1 VGIVAV
7 AVRRDLYFLTNLT
20 RLSIL
25 SKMSLMASEAI
36 KKRVEKLREEI
47 EYHNYRYYILD
58 HPEISDA
65 QYDRLMRELEKLEEQ
80 HPELRSPNS
89 PTQRVGASPLEE
101 FEIVRHTI
109 PMLSL
114 ANAFDETE
122 ARDFDKRV
130 KKFLGTSEE
139 IEYVAEPK
147 FDGLAI
153 ELVYERGQF
162 SVGSTRGDGI
172 NGENITQNLRTIK
185 TIPLQLIRREVPVPG
200 RLEARGEVIIQSKK
214 FKELNRKREKIGE
227 PLFANPRNAAAGSVR
242 QLDPKVTAGRP
253 LEIYFYGLGEVT
265 GRTFDSQWEVLKTLP
280 KWGLR
285 TNPHARKCKNIDVVL
300 DYYREI
306 NEKRESL
313 PYEIDGTVIK
323 VNSFDLQMRLGEIAR
338 SPRWALA
345 FKFQPKQE
353 TTKILDIIVQVG
365 RTGAL
370 TPVAVMEPVKVG
382 GVEVSR
388 ATLHNQDEIDKKDVR
403 VGDTVLIQRAGDV
416 IPEVVEVIT
425 SKRKGTEKKFRMP
438 SKCPVCGAEVIKEEA
453 IHRCIGLDCPAQLKG
468 RIRHFASKR
477 AMDIEGLGVKL
488 IDQLVDKGL
497 IKDVADIYY
506 INKEQLIELERMA
519 DKSAQNIIDA
529 IEKSKTKPLSKFLYA
544 LGIRNVG
551 ETTAEDLARNFTRL
565 DDFFHLSE
573 ENLMEVQGIGPEVAA
588 SVRQFFWDKK
598 NKGSIDRLKKAGVK
612 VIEPKVKEKGKLMG
626 KTFVF
631 TGALK
636 GFERDKARN
645 LVESS
650 GGMTASTVSKKV
662 DFVVVGEDPGS
673 KFDKAKELGIKTL
686 TEEEF
691 KRMIG

>member
-1 VGIVAV
+1 MV
-7 AVRRDLYFLTNLT
+7 
-20 RLSIL
+20 
-25 SKMSLMASEAI
+25 SETI
-36 KKRVEKLREEI
+36 RKRVEKLREEI

-58 HPEISDA
+58 QPEISDA
-65 QYDRLMRELEKLEEQ
+65 QYDRLIKELEKLEEQ
-80 HPELRSPNS
+80 YPELRSSNS
-89 PTQRVGASPLEE
+89 PTQRVGAHPLEE
-101 FEIVRHTI
+101 FEIVKHTI

-114 ANAFDETE
+114 ANAFDESE

-130 KKFLGTSEE
+130 KKFLGTSED

-147 FDGLAI
+147 LDGLAV

-162 SVGSTRGDGI
+162 VVGSTRGDGI
-172 NGENITQNLRTIK
+172 NGENISQNLRTIR
-185 TIPLQLIRREVPVPG
+185 TVPLQLIQKEIPAPE
-200 RLEARGEVIIQSKK
+200 RLEVRGEAIMQIEK
-214 FKELNRKREKIGE
+214 FKELNRKREEKGE
-227 PLFANPRNAAAGSVR
+227 PLFANPRNAAAGSIR
-242 QLDPKVTAGRP
+242 QLDPKITAGRP
-253 LEIYFYGLGEVT
+253 LEIYFYGLGEVI
-265 GRTFDSQWEVLKTLP
+265 GRTFKTQWEVLKSLP

-285 TNPHARKCKNIDVVL
+285 TNPHVRKCNNIDEVL
-300 DYYREI
+300 NYYHEMNERRET
-306 NEKRESL
+306 L

-323 VNSFDLQMRLGEIAR
+323 VNRFDLQARLGEIAR

-353 TTKILDIIVQVG
+353 TTKIIDIRPQVG

-388 ATLHNQDEIDKKDVR
+388 ATLHNQDEIDRLDVR
-403 VGDTVLIQRAGDV
+403 IGDTVIIQRAGDV
-416 IPEVVEVIT
+416 IPEVVQVIT
-425 SKRKGTEKKFRMP
+425 SKRKGTEKKFKMP
-438 SKCPVCGAEVIKEEA
+438 SKCPVCGAEVVKEEA

-468 RIRHFASKR
+468 RIKHFASKR

-497 IKDVADIYY
+497 VKDVADIYY
-506 INKEQLIELERMA
+506 ISKQQLIELERMA

-544 LGIRNVG
+544 LGIRHVG
-551 ETTAEDLARNFTRL
+551 ETTAEDLARNFPRL
-565 DDFFHLSE
+565 DNFFHLSE
-573 ENLMEVQGIGPEVAA
+573 EDLMKVEGIGPEVAA
-588 SVRQFFWDKK
+588 SVVRFFRDDK
-598 NKGSIDRLKKAGVK
+598 NKESIERLKKAGVK
-612 VIEPKVKEKGKLMG
+612 VIEPKSKERGNLAG

-636 GFERDKARN
+636 TFQRDEARN
-645 LVESS
+645 LVESL
-650 GGMTASTVSKKV
+650 GGMTASSVSKKV
-662 DFVVVGEDPGS
+662 DYVVIGEDPGS

-691 KRMIG
+691 KKMIG

>member
-1 VGIVAV
+1 
-7 AVRRDLYFLTNLT
+7 
-20 RLSIL
+20 
-25 SKMSLMASEAI
+25 MASDAI

-58 HPEISDA
+58 QPEISDA

-80 HPELRSPNS
+80 YPELRSPNS
-89 PTQRVGASPLEE
+89 PTQRVGATPLEA
-101 FEIVRHTI
+101 FEIVRHTL

-130 KKFLGTSEE
+130 KKFLGSSAD
-139 IEYVAEPK
+139 IVYVAEPK
-147 FDGLAI
+147 LDGLAV

-162 SVGSTRGDGI
+162 VVGSTRGDGV

-185 TIPLQLIRREVPVPG
+185 TIPLQLIRREVPIPG
-200 RLEARGEVIIQSKK
+200 RLEVRGEVIIQLKK
-214 FKELNRKREKIGE
+214 FKELNRKREEMGE

-242 QLDPKVTAGRP
+242 QLDSKITAERP
-253 LEIYFYGLGEVT
+253 LEIYCYGLGEVT
-265 GRTFDSQWEVLKTLP
+265 GRTFKTHSEILQTFP

-285 TNPHARKCKNIDVVL
+285 TNPYIQRCKNIDEVL
-300 DYYREI
+300 EYYHKM

-313 PYEIDGTVIK
+313 PYEIDGIVIK
-323 VNSFDLQMRLGEIAR
+323 VDRLDLQTRLGEIAR

-353 TTKILDIIVQVG
+353 TTRILDIIVQVG
-365 RTGAL
+365 RTGAI

-403 VGDTVLIQRAGDV
+403 VGDTVVIQRAGDV
-416 IPEVVEVIT
+416 IPEVVQVIT

-468 RIRHFASKR
+468 RIKHFASKR
-477 AMDIEGLGVKL
+477 AMDIDGLGVKL

-506 INKEQLIELERMA
+506 INKQKLIELERMA

-529 IEKSKTKPLSKFLYA
+529 IEKSKTKPLLKFLYA
-544 LGIRNVG
+544 LGIRHVG
-551 ETTAEDLARNFTRL
+551 ETTAEDLACHFPRL
-565 DDFFHLSE
+565 DDFFRLSE
-573 ENLMEVQGIGPEVAA
+573 EDLMEVGGIGPEVAA
-588 SVRQFFWDKK
+588 SVHQFFRDKK
-598 NKGSIDRLKKAGVK
+598 NRESIELLKKAGVK
-612 VIEPKVKEKGKLMG
+612 VIEPKVKEKGKLVG
-626 KTFVF
+626 KTFLF

-636 GFERDKARN
+636 TFGRDEARN

-650 GGMTASTVSKKV
+650 GGMTTSSISKKV
-662 DFVVVGEDPGS
+662 DYVVVGEDPGS

-691 KRMIG
+691 KKMIG

>member
-1 VGIVAV
+1 
-7 AVRRDLYFLTNLT
+7 
-20 RLSIL
+20 
-25 SKMSLMASEAI
+25 MASEAI
-36 KKRVEKLREEI
+36 KKRIEKLREEI
-47 EYHNYRYYILD
+47 EYHNHRYYVLD
-58 HPEISDA
+58 QPEISDG
-65 QYDRLMRELEKLEEQ
+65 QYDRLMRELEKLEKDD
-80 HPELRSPNS
+80 PELRSPNS

-101 FEIVRHTI
+101 FEIVRHTV

-114 ANAFDETE
+114 ANASDETE

-139 IEYVAEPK
+139 IEYIAEPK

-162 SVGSTRGDGI
+162 VVGSTRGDGV

-185 TIPLQLIRREVPVPG
+185 TIPLQLIRKELPAPE
-200 RLEARGEVIIQSKK
+200 RLEVRGEAIMQLKK
-214 FKELNRKREKIGE
+214 FKELNRKREEMGE
-227 PLFANPRNAAAGSVR
+227 PSFANPRNAAAGSVR
-242 QLDPKVTAGRP
+242 QLDPKITAERP
-253 LEIYFYGLGEVT
+253 LEIYLYALGEVRGWT
-265 GRTFDSQWEVLKTLP
+265 PKTQWEVLKTLP

-285 TNPHARKCKNIDVVL
+285 TNPHVRKCEGIEEVL
-300 DYYREI
+300 DYYHEM
-306 NEKRESL
+306 NEKRETL

-323 VNSFDLQMRLGEIAR
+323 VNRLDLQARLGEIAR

-353 TTKILDIIVQVG
+353 TTKILDIRVQVG

-388 ATLHNQDEIDKKDVR
+388 ATLHNQDEIDRLDVR
-403 VGDTVLIQRAGDV
+403 IGDTVVIQRAGDV

-425 SKRKGTEKKFRMP
+425 SKRKETQKKFKMP
-438 SKCPVCGAEVIKEEA
+438 SKCPVCGAEVVKEEA

-477 AMDIEGLGVKL
+477 AIDIEGLGLKL

-497 IKDVADIYY
+497 VKDVADIYY
-506 INKEQLIELERMA
+506 IKKEELIVLERMA

-529 IEKSKTKPLSKFLYA
+529 IEESKTKPLSKFLYA
-544 LGIRNVG
+544 LGIRHVG
-551 ETTAEDLARNFTRL
+551 ETTAEDLARRFQRL
-565 DDFFHLSE
+565 DDFFNLSE
-573 ENLMEVQGIGPEVAA
+573 EDLMQVEGIGPEVAA
-588 SVRQFFWDKK
+588 SVHQFFGDRK
-598 NKGSIDRLKKAGVK
+598 NRESISRLRKAGVN
-612 VIEPKVKEKGKLMG
+612 VIEPKAKEKGKLAG

-631 TGALK
+631 TGTLE

-645 LVESS
+645 LVESL
-650 GGMTASTVSKKV
+650 GGMTASAVSKKV

-673 KFDKAKELGIKTL
+673 KFDKAKELGIKIL

-691 KRMIG
+691 KKMVG

>member
-1 VGIVAV
+1 
-7 AVRRDLYFLTNLT
+7 
-20 RLSIL
+20 
-25 SKMSLMASEAI
+25 
-36 KKRVEKLREEI
+36 
-47 EYHNYRYYILD
+47 
-58 HPEISDA
+58 
-65 QYDRLMRELEKLEEQ
+65 LEKLEKDY
-80 HPELRSPNS
+80 PELRSPNS
-89 PTQRVGASPLEE
+89 PTQRVGVSPLVE
-101 FEIVRHTI
+101 FEIVRHTV

-130 KKFLGTSEE
+130 KKFLGTPEE

-162 SVGSTRGDGI
+162 VVGSTRGDGV

-185 TIPLQLIRREVPVPG
+185 TIPLQLIRKELPAPE
-200 RLEARGEVIIQSKK
+200 RLEVRGEAIMQLKK
-214 FKELNRKREKIGE
+214 FKELNCKREEMGE
-227 PLFANPRNAAAGSVR
+227 PSFANPRNAAAGSVR
-242 QLDPKVTAGRP
+242 QLDPKITAERP
-253 LEIYFYGLGEVT
+253 LEIYLYALGEVRGWT
-265 GRTFDSQWEVLKTLP
+265 PKTQWEVLKTLP

-285 TNPHARKCKNIDVVL
+285 TNPHVRKCEGIEEVL
-300 DYYREI
+300 HYYHEM
-306 NEKRESL
+306 NEKRETL
-313 PYEIDGTVIK
+313 PYEIDGTVVK
-323 VNSFDLQMRLGEIAR
+323 VNRLDLQARLGEIAR

-353 TTKILDIIVQVG
+353 TTKILDIRVQVG

-388 ATLHNQDEIDKKDVR
+388 ATLHNQDEIDRLDVR
-403 VGDTVLIQRAGDV
+403 IGDTVVIQRAGDV
-416 IPEVVEVIT
+416 IPEVVEVII
-425 SKRKGTEKKFRMP
+425 SKRKETQKKFKMP
-438 SKCPVCGAEVIKEEA
+438 SKCPVCGAEVVKEEA

-477 AMDIEGLGVKL
+477 AIDIEGLGVKL

-497 IKDVADIYY
+497 VKDVADIYY
-506 INKEQLIELERMA
+506 IKKEQLIVLERMA

-529 IEKSKTKPLSKFLYA
+529 IEESKTKPLSKFLYA
-544 LGIRNVG
+544 LGIRHVG
-551 ETTAEDLARNFTRL
+551 ETTAEDLAHRFQRL
-565 DDFFHLSE
+565 DDFFDLSE
-573 ENLMEVQGIGPEVAA
+573 EDLMQVEGIGPEVAA
-588 SVRQFFWDKK
+588 SVHRFFGDRK
-598 NKGSIDRLKKAGVK
+598 NRESISRLRKAGVN
-612 VIEPKVKEKGKLMG
+612 VIEPKTKEKGKLAG

-631 TGALK
+631 TGTLE

-645 LVESS
+645 LVESL

-662 DFVVVGEDPGS
+662 DFVVGGKDPGS
-673 KFDKAKELGIKTL
+673 KFDKAKELGIKIL

-691 KRMIG
+691 KKMVG

>member
-1 VGIVAV
+1 
-7 AVRRDLYFLTNLT
+7 
-20 RLSIL
+20 
-25 SKMSLMASEAI
+25 MASEAI
-36 KKRVEKLREEI
+36 KKRVEKFREEI
-47 EYHNYRYYILD
+47 EYHNYRYYVLD
-58 HPEISDA
+58 QPEISDA
-65 QYDRLMRELEKLEEQ
+65 QYDRMMRDLEKLEKDY
-80 HPELRSPNS
+80 PELRSPNS
-89 PTQRVGASPLEE
+89 PTQRVGATPLEE
-101 FEIVRHTI
+101 FEIVRHTL

-130 KKFLGTSEE
+130 RKFLGTSEE
-139 IEYVAEPK
+139 VEYVAEPK

-162 SVGSTRGDGI
+162 AVGSTRGDGV

-185 TIPLQLIRREVPVPG
+185 TIPLQLLRKEFPVPE
-200 RLEARGEVIIQSKK
+200 RLEVRGEAIMQLKK
-214 FKELNRKREKIGE
+214 FRELNRKREEMGE
-227 PLFANPRNAAAGSVR
+227 PPFANPRNAAAGSIR
-242 QLDPKVTAGRP
+242 QLDPKITAERP
-253 LEIYFYGLGEVT
+253 LETYFYALGEVR
-265 GRTFDSQWEVLKTLP
+265 GWTFKTQWDVLKTLP

-285 TNPHARKCKNIDVVL
+285 TNPHVRKCRSIEEIL
-300 DYYREI
+300 DYYHEM
-306 NEKRESL
+306 NEKRETL
-313 PYEIDGTVIK
+313 PHEIDGTVIK
-323 VNSFDLQMRLGEIAR
+323 VNRLDLQARLGEIAR

-353 TTKILDIIVQVG
+353 TTKILDIRVQVG

-388 ATLHNQDEIDKKDVR
+388 ATLHNQDEIDRLDVR
-403 VGDTVLIQRAGDV
+403 IGDTVIIQRAGDV

-425 SKRKGTEKKFRMP
+425 SKRNGTEKKFKMP
-438 SKCPVCGAEVIKEEA
+438 SKCPVCGAEVVKEEA

-488 IDQLVDKGL
+488 IDQLVDKSL

-506 INKEQLIELERMA
+506 IKREQLVALERMA

-529 IEKSKTKPLSKFLYA
+529 IDESKTKSLSKFLYA
-544 LGIRNVG
+544 LGIRHVG
-551 ETTAEDLARNFTRL
+551 ETTAEDLARHFPRL
-565 DDFFHLSE
+565 NDFFHLSE
-573 ENLMEVQGIGPEVAA
+573 EDLMEVEGIGPEVAA
-588 SVRQFFWDKK
+588 SVHQFFGDKK
-598 NKGSIDRLKKAGVK
+598 NRESIDRLRKAEVR
-612 VIEPKVKEKGKLMG
+612 VIEPKAKKKGKLAG

-636 GFERDKARN
+636 GFERDRARN
-645 LVESS
+645 LVESL
-650 GGMTASTVSKKV
+650 GGVTASTVSKKV

-673 KFDKAKELGIKTL
+673 KFDKARELGLKTL

-691 KRMIG
+691 KKIVG

>member
-1 VGIVAV
+1 MV
-7 AVRRDLYFLTNLT
+7 
-20 RLSIL
+20 
-25 SKMSLMASEAI
+25 LMASEAI
-36 KKRVEKLREEI
+36 KKRVEKLREET

-65 QYDRLMRELEKLEEQ
+65 QYDRLMRELEKLEEEY
-80 HPELRSPNS
+80 PELRSPNS

-147 FDGLAI
+147 LDGLAI

-162 SVGSTRGDGI
+162 VVGSTRGDGV

-185 TIPLQLIRREVPVPG
+185 TIPLQLIRKEISVPE
-200 RLEARGEVIIQSKK
+200 RLEVRGEVIIQIEK
-214 FKELNRKREKIGE
+214 FKELNRKRERMGE
-227 PLFANPRNAAAGSVR
+227 SFFANPRNAAAGSVR
-242 QLDPKVTAGRP
+242 QLDPKITAERP
-253 LEIYFYGLGEVT
+253 LEIYFYALGEIT
-265 GRTFDSQWEVLKTLP
+265 GRTFNTQWEVLKTLP

-285 TNPHARKCKNIDVVL
+285 TNPHVRKCKNIEAVL
-300 DYYREI
+300 DYYHEM
-306 NEKRESL
+306 NGKRETL

-323 VNSFDLQMRLGEIAR
+323 VNRFDLQARLGEIAR

-353 TTKILDIIVQVG
+353 TTKILDIKVQVG

-403 VGDTVLIQRAGDV
+403 VGDTVVIQRAGDV

-425 SKRKGTEKKFRMP
+425 SKRKGTEKKFKMP

-497 IKDVADIYY
+497 VKDVADIYY
-506 INKEQLIELERMA
+506 INKEELIELERMA

-529 IEKSKTKPLSKFLYA
+529 IEQSKTKPLSKFLYA
-544 LGIRNVG
+544 LGIRHVG
-551 ETTAEDLARNFTRL
+551 ETTAEDLARNFARL

-573 ENLMEVQGIGPEVAA
+573 EDLMEVEGIGPEVAA
-588 SVRQFFWDKK
+588 SVHQFFRDKK
-598 NKGSIDRLKKAGVK
+598 NRESIDRLKKAGVK
-612 VIEPKVKEKGKLMG
+612 VIEPKIKEKGKLAG

-636 GFERDKARN
+636 TFGRDEART
-645 LVESS
+645 LVESL
-650 GGMTASTVSKKV
+650 GATTASIVSKKV

-691 KRMIG
+691 KKMIR

>member
-1 VGIVAV
+1 MRGKLALQFSI
-7 AVRRDLYFLTNLT
+7 DLT
-20 RLSIL
+20 RFFVL
-25 SKMSLMASEAI
+25 SKMVSMAIEAI
-36 KKRVEKLREEI
+36 RKRVDKLREEI

-58 HPEISDA
+58 QPEISDA
-65 QYDRLMRELEKLEEQ
+65 EYDRLMRELEKIEAQ
-80 HPELRSPNS
+80 SPELRSPNS

-101 FEIVRHTI
+101 FEIVRHTL

-114 ANAFDETE
+114 ANAFGEAE

-130 KKFLGTSEE
+130 KKFLGTSDA

-153 ELVYERGQF
+153 ELVYEAGQF
-162 SVGSTRGDGI
+162 VVGSTRGDGV

-185 TIPLQLIRREVPVPG
+185 TIPLQLFRKEISIPE
-200 RLEARGEVIIQSKK
+200 RLEVRGEVIMQLKR
-214 FKELNRKREKIGE
+214 FKELNRKREERGE
-227 PLFANPRNAAAGSVR
+227 PPFANPRNAAAGSVR
-242 QLDPKVTAGRP
+242 QLDPKITAERP
-253 LEIYFYGLGEVT
+253 LEIYFYALGEVRGWMFKT
-265 GRTFDSQWEVLKTLP
+265 QWDVLKTLP

-285 TNPHARKCKNIDVVL
+285 TNPHIRKCKDIDEVL
-300 DYYREI
+300 DYYHEM
-306 NEKRESL
+306 NEKRETL

-323 VNSFDLQMRLGEIAR
+323 VNRLDLQARLGEIAR

-353 TTKILDIIVQVG
+353 TTKIKEIRPQVG

-370 TPVAVMEPVKVG
+370 TPVALMEPVRVG

-388 ATLHNQDEIDKKDVR
+388 ATLHNQDEIDRLDVR
-403 VGDTVLIQRAGDV
+403 IGDTVIIQRAGDV
-416 IPEVVEVIT
+416 IPEVVQVVT
-425 SKRKGTEKKFRMP
+425 SKRTGKEKKFEMP
-438 SKCPVCGAEVIKEEA
+438 SKCPVCGAEVVKEEA

-477 AMDIEGLGVKL
+477 AMDIDGLGVKL
-488 IDQLVDKGL
+488 IDQLVGKGL
-497 IKDVADIYY
+497 VRDVADLYY
-506 INKEQLIELERMA
+506 IRKEQLIELERMA

-551 ETTAEDLARNFTRL
+551 ETTAEDLARHFQRL

-573 ENLMEVQGIGPEVAA
+573 EDLMEVQGIGSEVAA
-588 SVRQFFWDKK
+588 STRRFFGDKK
-598 NKGSIDRLKKAGVK
+598 NRESIDRLKKAGVK
-612 VIEPKVKEKGKLMG
+612 VIEPKGEEKGKLAG

-631 TGALK
+631 TGTLK
-636 GFERDKARN
+636 NFARDEART
-645 LVESS
+645 LLESM
-650 GGMTASTVSKKV
+650 GATTASSVSKKV

-673 KFDKAKELGIKTL
+673 KFDKAKELGIKTI

-691 KRMIG
+691 KKMVG

>member
-1 VGIVAV
+1 MV
-7 AVRRDLYFLTNLT
+7 
-20 RLSIL
+20 
-25 SKMSLMASEAI
+25 SETI
-36 KKRVEKLREEI
+36 RKRVEKLREEI

-58 HPEISDA
+58 QPEISDA
-65 QYDRLMRELEKLEEQ
+65 QYDRLIKELEKLEEQ
-80 HPELRSPNS
+80 YPELRSSNS
-89 PTQRVGASPLEE
+89 PTQRVGAHPLEE
-101 FEIVRHTI
+101 FEIVKHTI

-114 ANAFDETE
+114 ANAFDESE

-130 KKFLGTSEE
+130 KKFLGTSED

-147 FDGLAI
+147 LDGLAV

-162 SVGSTRGDGI
+162 VVGSTRGDGI
-172 NGENITQNLRTIK
+172 NGENISQNLRTIR
-185 TIPLQLIRREVPVPG
+185 TVPLQLIQKEIPAPE
-200 RLEARGEVIIQSKK
+200 RLEVRGEAIMQIEK
-214 FKELNRKREKIGE
+214 FKELNRKREEKGE
-227 PLFANPRNAAAGSVR
+227 PLFANPRNAAAGSIR
-242 QLDPKVTAGRP
+242 QLDPKITAGRP
-253 LEIYFYGLGEVT
+253 LEIYFYGLGEVI
-265 GRTFDSQWEVLKTLP
+265 GRTFKTQWEVLKSLP

-285 TNPHARKCKNIDVVL
+285 TNPHVRKCNNIDEVL
-300 DYYREI
+300 NYYHEMNERRET
-306 NEKRESL
+306 L

-323 VNSFDLQMRLGEIAR
+323 VNRFDLQARLGEIAR

-353 TTKILDIIVQVG
+353 TTKIIDIRPQVG

-388 ATLHNQDEIDKKDVR
+388 ATLHNQDEIDRLDVR
-403 VGDTVLIQRAGDV
+403 IGDTVIIQRAGDV
-416 IPEVVEVIT
+416 IPEVVQVIT
-425 SKRKGTEKKFRMP
+425 SKRKGTEKKFKMP
-438 SKCPVCGAEVIKEEA
+438 SKCPVCGAEVVKEEA

-468 RIRHFASKR
+468 RIKHFASKR

-497 IKDVADIYY
+497 VKDVADIYY
-506 INKEQLIELERMA
+506 ISKQQLIELERMA

-544 LGIRNVG
+544 LGIRHVG
-551 ETTAEDLARNFTRL
+551 ETTAEDLARNFPRL
-565 DDFFHLSE
+565 DNFFHLSE
-573 ENLMEVQGIGPEVAA
+573 EDLMKVEGIGPEVAA
-588 SVRQFFWDKK
+588 SVVRFFRDDK
-598 NKGSIDRLKKAGVK
+598 NKESIERLKKAGVK
-612 VIEPKVKEKGKLMG
+612 VIEPKSKERGNLAG

-636 GFERDKARN
+636 TFQRDEARN
-645 LVESS
+645 LVESV
-650 GGMTASTVSKKV
+650 GGMTASSVSKKV
-662 DFVVVGEDPGS
+662 DYVVIGEDPGS

-691 KRMIG
+691 KKMIG

>member
-1 VGIVAV
+1 
-7 AVRRDLYFLTNLT
+7 
-20 RLSIL
+20 
-25 SKMSLMASEAI
+25 MASEAI

-58 HPEISDA
+58 RPEISDA
-65 QYDRLMRELEKLEEQ
+65 QYDRLMGELEKLEKDY
-80 HPELRSPNS
+80 PELRSPNS

-139 IEYVAEPK
+139 VEYVAEPK

-162 SVGSTRGDGI
+162 VVGSTRGDGV

-185 TIPLQLIRREVPVPG
+185 TIPLQLIRKEIPVPD
-200 RLEARGEVIIQSKK
+200 RLEVRGEAIMQLKK
-214 FKELNRKREKIGE
+214 FKELNRKREEIGE
-227 PLFANPRNAAAGSVR
+227 PPFANPRNAGAGSVR
-242 QLDPKVTAGRP
+242 QLDPKITAERP
-253 LEIYFYGLGEVT
+253 LETYLYGLGEVR
-265 GRTFDSQWEVLKTLP
+265 GWTFKTQWEVLKTLP

-285 TNPHARKCKNIDVVL
+285 TNPHVRKCKGIEEVL
-300 DYYREI
+300 DYYREM
-306 NEKRESL
+306 NEKRETL

-323 VNSFDLQMRLGEIAR
+323 VNRFDLQVRLGEIAR

-353 TTKILDIIVQVG
+353 TTKILDIRVQVG
-365 RTGAL
+365 RTGVL

-403 VGDTVLIQRAGDV
+403 VGDTVVIQRAGDV
-416 IPEVVEVIT
+416 IPEVVEVIP
-425 SKRKGTEKKFRMP
+425 SKRKGTEKKFKMP
-438 SKCPVCGAEVIKEEA
+438 SKCPVCGAEVVKEEA

-497 IKDVADIYY
+497 VKDVADIYY
-506 INKEQLIELERMA
+506 IKKEQLIELERMA

-544 LGIRNVG
+544 LGIRHVG
-551 ETTAEDLARNFTRL
+551 ETTAEDLARHFQRL
-565 DDFFHLSE
+565 DDFFDLSE
-573 ENLMEVQGIGPEVAA
+573 EDLMEVEGIGPEVAA
-588 SVRQFFWDKK
+588 SVYQFFRDKK
-598 NKGSIDRLKKAGVK
+598 NRESIALLKKAGVK
-612 VIEPKVKEKGKLMG
+612 VIEPKAKEKGKLAG
-626 KTFVF
+626 KTFLF

-636 GFERDKARN
+636 TLERDEART
-645 LVESS
+645 LVESL
-650 GGMTASTVSKKV
+650 GGMTASSVSKKV

-691 KRMIG
+691 KKMVG

>member
-1 VGIVAV
+1 
-7 AVRRDLYFLTNLT
+7 
-20 RLSIL
+20 
-25 SKMSLMASEAI
+25 MASEAI

-47 EYHNYRYYILD
+47 EYHNYRYYIFD

-80 HPELRSPNS
+80 CPELRSPNS

-162 SVGSTRGDGI
+162 VVGSTRGDGI

-185 TIPLQLIRREVPVPG
+185 TIPLQLIRKEIPAPE
-200 RLEARGEVIIQSKK
+200 RLEVRGEVIIQIGK
-214 FKELNRKREKIGE
+214 FKELNRKREKME
-227 PLFANPRNAAAGSVR
+227 ESLFANPRNAAAGSVR
-242 QLDPKVTAGRP
+242 QLDPKITAERP

-265 GRTFDSQWEVLKTLP
+265 SRTFNTQWEVLKTLP

-285 TNPHARKCKNIDVVL
+285 TNPYARKCKSIEAVL
-300 DYYREI
+300 DYYHEM
-306 NEKRESL
+306 NEKRETL

-323 VNSFDLQMRLGEIAR
+323 VNSFDLQTRLGEIAR

-353 TTKILDIIVQVG
+353 TTKILDIKVQVG

-403 VGDTVLIQRAGDV
+403 VGDAVVIQRAGDV

-477 AMDIEGLGVKL
+477 AMDVEGLGVKL
-488 IDQLVDKGL
+488 IEQLVDKGL

-506 INKEQLIELERMA
+506 INKEELIELERMA

-551 ETTAEDLARNFTRL
+551 ETTAEDLARNFARL
-565 DDFFHLSE
+565 EDFFHLSE
-573 ENLMEVQGIGPEVAA
+573 EELMEVEGVGPEVAA
-588 SVRQFFWDKK
+588 SVHQFFRDKK
-598 NKGSIDRLKKAGVK
+598 NRESIDRLKKAGVK
-612 VIEPKVKEKGKLMG
+612 VIEPKTKEKGKLAG

-636 GFERDKARN
+636 DFARDEART
-645 LVESS
+645 LVESM
-650 GGMTASTVSKKV
+650 GATTASSISKKV
-662 DFVVVGEDPGS
+662 DFVVMGEDPGS

-691 KRMIG
+691 KKMFR

>member
-1 VGIVAV
+1 MLYTLC
-7 AVRRDLYFLTNLT
+7 DLSNLT

-25 SKMSLMASEAI
+25 SKMGLMASEAI

-47 EYHNYRYYILD
+47 EYHNNRYYILD
-58 HPEISDA
+58 QPEISDA
-65 QYDRLMRELEKLEEQ
+65 QYDRLMRELEKLEEEY
-80 HPELRSPNS
+80 PKLRSPNS
-89 PTQRVGASPLEE
+89 PTQRVGATPLEA
-101 FEIVRHTI
+101 FEIVRHTF

-114 ANAFDETE
+114 ANAFDESE
-122 ARDFDKRV
+122 AKDFDKRV
-130 KKFLGTSEE
+130 KKFLGYSAE
-139 IEYVAEPK
+139 ITYVAEPK
-147 FDGLAI
+147 LDGLAV

-162 SVGSTRGDGI
+162 VVGSTRGDGV

-185 TIPLQLIRREVPVPG
+185 TIPLQLIRKEVPVPE
-200 RLEARGEVIIQSKK
+200 RLVVRGEVIIQLKK
-214 FKELNRKREKIGE
+214 FKELNRKREEIGE

-242 QLDPKVTAGRP
+242 QLDSKITAERP
-253 LEIYFYGLGEVT
+253 LEIYCYGLGEVT
-265 GRTFDSQWEVLKTLP
+265 GRTFKTHSEILQTFP

-285 TNPHARKCKNIDVVL
+285 TNPNIQRCQNIDEVL
-300 DYYREI
+300 EYYHKM
-306 NEKRESL
+306 NEKRETL
-313 PYEIDGTVIK
+313 PYEIDGIVIK
-323 VNSFDLQMRLGEIAR
+323 VDRLDLQTRLGEISR

-365 RTGAL
+365 RTGAI

-403 VGDTVLIQRAGDV
+403 VGDTVVIQRAGDV
-416 IPEVVEVIT
+416 IPEVVQVIT

-468 RIRHFASKR
+468 RIKHFASKR

-488 IDQLVDKGL
+488 IDQSVDKGL

-506 INKEQLIELERMA
+506 INKEKLIELERMA

-544 LGIRNVG
+544 LGIRHVG
-551 ETTAEDLARNFTRL
+551 ETTAEDLACHFPRL
-565 DDFFHLSE
+565 DDLFRLSE
-573 ENLMEVQGIGPEVAA
+573 EDLMEVEGIGPEVAA
-588 SVRQFFWDKK
+588 SVHQFFRDKK
-598 NKGSIDRLKKAGVK
+598 NRESIELLKKAGVK
-612 VIEPKVKEKGKLMG
+612 VIEPKVKEKGKLVG
-626 KTFVF
+626 KTFLF

-636 GFERDKARN
+636 DFGREEARN
-645 LVESS
+645 LVESL
-650 GGMTASTVSKKV
+650 GGMTASSVSKKV

-673 KFDKAKELGIKTL
+673 KSDKAKELGIKIL
-686 TEEEF
+686 TEEDF

>member
-1 VGIVAV
+1 MG
-7 AVRRDLYFLTNLT
+7 
-20 RLSIL
+20 
-25 SKMSLMASEAI
+25 LMASEAT

-58 HPEISDA
+58 QPEISDA

-80 HPELRSPNS
+80 YPEHRSPNS
-89 PTQRVGASPLEE
+89 PTQRVGATPLEA
-101 FEIVRHTI
+101 FEIVRHTL

-130 KKFLGTSEE
+130 KKFLGSSADVV
-139 IEYVAEPK
+139 YVAEPK
-147 FDGLAI
+147 LDGLAV

-162 SVGSTRGDGI
+162 VVGSTRGDGV

-185 TIPLQLIRREVPVPG
+185 TIPLQLIRREVSVPG
-200 RLEARGEVIIQSKK
+200 RLEVRGEVIIQLKK
-214 FKELNRKREKIGE
+214 FKELNRKREEMGE

-242 QLDPKVTAGRP
+242 QLDSKITAERP
-253 LEIYFYGLGEVT
+253 LEIYCYGLGEVT
-265 GRTFDSQWEVLKTLP
+265 GQTFKTHSEILQTFP
-280 KWGLR
+280 KLGLR
-285 TNPHARKCKNIDVVL
+285 TNPYIQRCKNIDEVL
-300 DYYREI
+300 EYYHKM

-313 PYEIDGTVIK
+313 PYEIDGIVTK
-323 VNSFDLQMRLGEIAR
+323 VDRLDLQTRLGEIAR

-353 TTKILDIIVQVG
+353 TTRILDIIVQVG
-365 RTGAL
+365 RTGSI

-403 VGDTVLIQRAGDV
+403 VGDTVVIQRAGDV
-416 IPEVVEVIT
+416 IPEVVQVIT

-438 SKCPVCGAEVIKEEA
+438 SKCPVCEAEVIKEEA

-468 RIRHFASKR
+468 RIKHFASKR

-497 IKDVADIYY
+497 VKDVADVYY
-506 INKEQLIELERMA
+506 INKQKLIELERMA

-544 LGIRNVG
+544 LGIRHVG
-551 ETTAEDLARNFTRL
+551 ETTAEDLACHFPRL
-565 DDFFHLSE
+565 DDFSHLSE
-573 ENLMEVQGIGPEVAA
+573 EDLMEVEGIGPEVAA
-588 SVRQFFWDKK
+588 SVHQFFRDKK
-598 NKGSIDRLKKAGVK
+598 NKESIELLKKAGVK
-612 VIEPKVKEKGKLMG
+612 VIEPKVKEKGKLVG
-626 KTFVF
+626 KTFLF

-636 GFERDKARN
+636 TFGRDEARN

-650 GGMTASTVSKKV
+650 GGMTTSSISKKV
-662 DFVVVGEDPGS
+662 DYVVIGEDPGS
-673 KFDKAKELGIKTL
+673 NFDKAKKLGIKTL

-691 KRMIG
+691 KRIIG

>member
-1 VGIVAV
+1 MV
-7 AVRRDLYFLTNLT
+7 
-20 RLSIL
+20 
-25 SKMSLMASEAI
+25 LMASEAI
-36 KKRVEKLREEI
+36 KKRAERLREEI
-47 EYHNYRYYILD
+47 EYHNYRYYVLD
-58 HPEISDA
+58 QPEIPDTE
-65 QYDRLMRELEKLEEQ
+65 YDRLMKELERLEEQ
-80 HPELRSPNS
+80 YPELRSPNS
-89 PTQRVGASPLEE
+89 PTQRVGAPPLEA

-114 ANAFDETE
+114 ANAFDESE

-130 KKFLGTSEE
+130 KKYLGISAD

-147 FDGLAI
+147 FDGLAV

-162 SVGSTRGDGI
+162 VVGSTRGDGV

-185 TIPLQLIRREVPVPG
+185 TIPLQLIRKEIPIPE
-200 RLEARGEVIIQSKK
+200 RLEVRGEVIMQIDRLKG
-214 FKELNRKREKIGE
+214 LNRKRQEMGE
-227 PLFANPRNAAAGSVR
+227 PLFANPRNASAGSVR
-242 QLDPKVTAGRP
+242 QLDSKITAERP
-253 LEIYFYGLGEVT
+253 LEIYCYGLGEIV
-265 GRTFDSQWEVLKTLP
+265 GRTFRTQWEVLQTLP

-285 TNPHARKCKNIDVVL
+285 TNPIARKCRNIDEVL
-300 DYYREI
+300 DYYHEMNERRET
-306 NEKRESL
+306 L

-323 VNSFDLQMRLGEIAR
+323 VNHFDLQARIGEISR

-345 FKFQPKQE
+345 FKFPPKQE

-370 TPVAVMEPVKVG
+370 TPVAVMEPVRVG

-403 VGDTVLIQRAGDV
+403 IGDTVIIQRAGDV
-416 IPEVVEVIT
+416 IPEVVQVIAP
-425 SKRKGTEKKFRMP
+425 KRTGAEKKFRMP
-438 SKCPVCGAEVIKEEA
+438 SKCPVCGAEVIKEET
-453 IHRCIGLDCPAQLKG
+453 IQRCIGLDCPAQLKG

-497 IKDVADIYY
+497 VKDVADIYY
-506 INKEQLIELERMA
+506 INKPKLIELERMA

-551 ETTAEDLARNFTRL
+551 ETTAEDLARYFSRL
-565 DDFFHLSE
+565 DDFFRLSE
-573 ENLMEVQGIGPEVAA
+573 EDLMEVKGIGPEVAA
-588 SVRQFFWDKK
+588 SVYQFFRDKK
-598 NKGSIDRLKKAGVK
+598 NKESIERLKKAGVK
-612 VIEPKVKEKGKLMG
+612 VIEPKAKEGKKLAG

-631 TGALK
+631 TGALQY
-636 GFERDKARN
+636 FARDDARN
-645 LVESS
+645 LVESL
-650 GGMTASTVSKKV
+650 GGMTASSISKKI
-662 DFVVVGEDPGS
+662 DYVVVGEDPGS
-673 KFDKAKELGIKTL
+673 KYDKAKELGIKIL

-691 KRMIG
+691 KKMIG

>member
-1 VGIVAV
+1 M
-7 AVRRDLYFLTNLT
+7 
-20 RLSIL
+20 IL
-25 SKMSLMASEAI
+25 MVSEAI
-36 KKRVEKLREEI
+36 KKRVGKLREEI
-47 EYHNYRYYILD
+47 EYHNYRYYVLD
-58 HPEISDA
+58 QPEISDA
-65 QYDRLMRELEKLEEQ
+65 QYDRLMKELEKLEEQ
-80 HPELRSPNS
+80 YPELRSPNS

-101 FEIVRHTI
+101 FKIVRHTLL
-109 PMLSL
+109 MLSL
-114 ANAFDETE
+114 ANAFDESE
-122 ARDFDKRV
+122 AKDFDNRV
-130 KKFLGTSEE
+130 KKFLKTSEE

-147 FDGLAI
+147 FDGLAV

-162 SVGSTRGDGI
+162 VVGSTRGDGI
-172 NGENITQNLRTIK
+172 NGEDITQNLRTIR
-185 TIPLQLIRREVPVPG
+185 TIPLQLIQKEIPIPE
-200 RLEARGEVIIQSKK
+200 RLEVRGEVIMQLKK
-214 FKELNRKREKIGE
+214 FKELNRKREEMGE
-227 PLFANPRNAAAGSVR
+227 PLFANPRNEAAGSVR
-242 QLDPKVTAGRP
+242 QLDPKVTAERP
-253 LEIYFYGLGEVT
+253 LEIYFYAIGEVR
-265 GRTFDSQWEVLKTLP
+265 GRRFKTQWELLQTLP

-285 TNPHARKCKNIDVVL
+285 TNPHVRRCKNIEEVL
-300 DYYREI
+300 DYYHEM
-306 NEKRESL
+306 NEKRETL

-323 VNSFDLQMRLGEIAR
+323 VNRFDLQARLGEIAR

-353 TTKILDIIVQVG
+353 TTKILDIVVQVG

-388 ATLHNQDEIDKKDVR
+388 ATLHNQDEIDRLDVR
-403 VGDTVLIQRAGDV
+403 IGDAVIIQRAGDV
-416 IPEVVEVIT
+416 IPEVVQVIT

-468 RIRHFASKR
+468 RIKHFASKR

-497 IKDVADIYY
+497 VKDVADIYY
-506 INKEQLIELERMA
+506 ISKQELIELERMA

-529 IEKSKTKPLSKFLYA
+529 IENSKTKPLSKFLYA
-544 LGIRNVG
+544 LGIRHVG
-551 ETTAEDLARNFTRL
+551 ETTAEDLARHFQRL

-573 ENLMEVQGIGPEVAA
+573 EDLMEVEGIGPEVAA
-588 SVRQFFWDKK
+588 SVHQFFGDKK
-598 NKGSIDRLKKAGVK
+598 NKESIERLKKAGVK
-612 VIEPKVKEKGKLMG
+612 VIEPKGKEKGKLAG

-636 GFERDKARN
+636 TFERDEARS
-645 LVESS
+645 LVESM
-650 GGMTASTVSKKV
+650 GGMTASSVSKKV
-662 DFVVVGEDPGS
+662 DYVVVGEDPGS

-691 KRMIG
+691 KKLIG